1 KPSLMLGS
9 VERGAVL
16 SQSSLRE
23 LRSYYRALGDV
34 NRLRIVQILVTEG
47 EQPVS
52 ELARRLRISQPLMS
66 WHLRRL
72 RRAGIVRMERVGRE
86 VRCSFDREKF
96 ADLNARGFRLLMNR
110 AEAQACATAWCPTAW
125 PKARGR
131 GTSASHGPAGRRS
144 PPLSHRPWPRTVARR
159 PSRWA

>member
-1 KPSLMLGS
+1 MLPSGM
-9 VERGAVL
+9 ERGAIL

-23 LRSYYRALGDV
+23 LRSSYRALGDV

-72 RRAGIVRMERVGRE
+72 RRAGIIRTERVGRE

-96 ADLNARGFRLLMNR
+96 AELHARGFRLLMNR
-110 AEAQACATAWCPTAW
+110 AEAQA
-125 PKARGR
+125 
-131 GTSASHGPAGRRS
+131 
-144 PPLSHRPWPRTVARR
+144 
-159 PSRWA
+159 